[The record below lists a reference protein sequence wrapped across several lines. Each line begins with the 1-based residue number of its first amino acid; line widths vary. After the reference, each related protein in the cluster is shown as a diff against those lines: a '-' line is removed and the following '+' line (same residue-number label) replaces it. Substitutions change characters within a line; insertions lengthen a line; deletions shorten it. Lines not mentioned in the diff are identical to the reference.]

1 MAVSQ
6 SVLRVPASSS
16 SFDARL
22 ARLFP
27 AKVNKNTS
35 KSQPARGTRVKKA
48 VPKGALMKELAA
60 LGIEIDEDEDE
71 DSGKDTKTQESLERR
86 YDLRGRDK
94 NHKMLGSAPVTKP
107 SRSKVVKLK
116 DDYDGPGY
124 LGKSPKI
131 TKKGQECVI
140 CAETQGR

>member
-1 MAVSQ
+1 MAPSK

-16 SFDARL
+16 SFDARF

-27 AKVNKNTS
+27 AKVNKNTL
-35 KSQPARGTRVKKA
+35 KSRPARKTRVKKA
-48 VPKGALMKELAA
+48 VPKGALTKELAA
-60 LGIEIDEDEDE
+60 LGIEIDEDEAPD
-71 DSGKDTKTQESLERR
+71 DDTKNHESSSERR
-86 YDLRGRDK
+86 YDLRGRNK
-94 NHKMLGSAPVTKP
+94 NHRVGSAPVTKI
-107 SRSKVVKLK
+107 SKSKVVKVK

-140 CAETQGR
+140 CAEAQGR